1 MQCRMILLHHICF
14 LLLLI
19 FLNGIEV
26 TANSTCYSTWSSLKN
41 DVDSITSTNTNEVFN
56 ICPGSTLTIPAED
69 QDLGIY
75 FPYSGT
81 YKVQCGQ
88 NGLGQNCTIEGN
100 GRHLTIGP
108 ECCGYGIRV
117 FDVEVVGVT
126 FRSATI
132 SSVYIRPGGRGSY
145 TFRHCKWE
153 VRKTTLDK
161 DSFERIIS

>member
-1 MQCRMILLHHICF
+1 
-14 LLLLI
+14 
-19 FLNGIEV
+19 
-26 TANSTCYSTWSSLKN
+26 LKD
-41 DVDSITSTNTNEVFN
+41 DVDSISSTDTNKVFT
-56 ICPGSTLTIPAED
+56 ICPGSTLTVPAED

-81 YKVQCGQ
+81 YKLQCGQ
-88 NGLGQNCTIEGN
+88 IGLDQNCTIEGK

-145 TFRHCKWE
+145 TFRNCKWE
-153 VRKTTLDK
+153 ENGGGAGALYIQPYEAYGASDVFIEDCDFTVSRLSKVIL
-161 DSFERIIS
+161 F